1 MAAGP
6 YRSSD
11 LLRFFAAVFIIF
23 HIIPGMDILAHRN
36 RGFSKIHE
44 EVDN

>member
-11 LLRFFAAVFIIF
+11 LLRFFAAVFFIF
-23 HIIPGMDILAHRN
+23 HIIPGMDILARRD
-36 RGFSKIHE
+36 RGFPKIHE
-44 EVDN
+44 EAGN